1 MAINE
6 DYPRKDS
13 DETDK
18 DLLQTEQTYDSAP
31 TGATFSLSAST
42 GICLPSIAVNDID
55 WERHAS
61 DRYYYP
67 RQRISHGRRN
77 EKLIGE
83 KVGETLEHGKEDDE
97 ASPNTVSA
105 LIHQPHSQLAVKISS
120 ITNASRAGLDLA
132 GIITKFT
139 LDTMKLS
146 TKTSLSI
153 AKAVTG
159 VVSNAMIQATQDGM
173 GRLFLPRLI
182 DASTDL
188 LHRTLSLTEQIAL
201 AGLEITSETVQYTLS
216 TVSDSTS
223 LIDTLFGTTDA
234 AKALAEFVALVRRE
248 WVVREEEF
256 DDCEAIGTLGV
267 FQIIKALAAWA
278 SLQCITSQR
287 WESEMTGWKKVKLV
301 DLRDVLEEWEE
312 INHSDSLY
320 DGLEWLEDEEDEEM
334 VLVQAKTDNLVV
346 GELTRDEKQGM
357 PRWSAPVDV
366 YSPRLNSLFAETTK
380 RFSNPYLEEYVNQP
394 EEEKLFTLLRNLK
407 RYSKFSSTAYDFK
420 TAIINKLPYKAAI
433 WRENG
438 RLQRYTFARVN
449 DLPLHS
455 IVHTSHQVQ
464 STNNSHYK
472 PTYILFKDHDT
483 KSIILALRG
492 TMSIHDLIVDL
503 SCEYMDFQLPED
515 IQRGDETKYKVHKG
529 IWQVAKDLSTPGAEG
544 GVFDVLNKEL
554 EENEDYGLVL
564 IGHSLGAG
572 VASVLAL
579 LWASPTTR
587 MTTRW
592 SKLPLGRRVHCYAFA
607 TPCVM
612 SAELSKRSKTL
623 TTSVAYANDFIPRLS
638 LGHVQDL
645 RDMVC
650 YMGSKIDP
658 ETNKDLM
665 STILSKVIEYKSKQF
680 SGDDE
685 NEKEAAKKEIEEY
698 FWNIRSKVHSIMSC
712 PKLYP
717 AGKLKDNDKKY
728 NMLEIEDVEKMFEE
742 IWFSPHMITD
752 HLPMTYDYWPKTNI
766 HSSTKPPRSLSL
778 QTMKSILVI
787 LVLALLSLGI
797 SQSTPVLESR
807 SGFRGG
813 WWTGKTE
820 NNINCDDTGTKLKRP
835 WGHLGCAVDVIE
847 LD

>member
-6 DYPRKDS
+6 DCPRKDS
-13 DETDK
+13 DEPNK
-18 DLLQTEQTYDSAP
+18 DVLLLTEQAYDSA
-31 TGATFSLSAST
+31 TTSATFSLSAST
-42 GICLPSIAVNDID
+42 GICLPSIAVNEID
-55 WERHAS
+55 WERHSS

-67 RQRISHGRRN
+67 RQRISHDRRN

-83 KVGETLEHGKEDDE
+83 KIGETFEHGKEGDDE
-97 ASPNTVSA
+97 GSSTA
-105 LIHQPHSQLAVKISS
+105 LIHQPHSELAVKISS

-146 TKTSLSI
+146 TKTSLGI

-173 GRLFLPRLI
+173 GLI

-223 LIDTLFGTTDA
+223 LIDTLFGTTDT
-234 AKALAEFVALVRRE
+234 AKALGEFVALVRRE
-248 WVVREEEF
+248 WVVREEGF

-278 SLQCITSQR
+278 SLQCLTSQR

-346 GELTRDEKQGM
+346 GELTRDEKQGV

-438 RLQRYTFARVN
+438 LLQRYTFARVN

-515 IQRGDETKYKVHKG
+515 IQRGDEKKYTVHKG
-529 IWQVAKDLSTPGAEG
+529 IWQVAKDLATPGAEG
-544 GVFDVLNKEL
+544 GVFDVLNKEM

-612 SAELSKRSKTL
+612 SADLSKRSRSL

-680 SGDDE
+680 SGED
-685 NEKEAAKKEIEEY
+685 EAAKKEIEEY

-717 AGKLKDNDKKY
+717 AGKLYWIIGKDRMPFCLNDDGKEDEEEKEDECRKDNDKNY

-742 IWFSPHMITD
+742 MWFSPHMITD
-752 HLPMTYDYWPKTNI
+752 HLPMTYEY
-766 HSSTKPPRSLSL
+766 
-778 QTMKSILVI
+778 
-787 LVLALLSLGI
+787 VL
-797 SQSTPVLESR
+797 R
-807 SGFRGG
+807 
-813 WWTGKTE
+813 
-820 NNINCDDTGTKLKRP
+820 
-835 WGHLGCAVDVIE
+835 HL
-847 LD
+847 

>member
-6 DYPRKDS
+6 DYPMKDS
-13 DETDK
+13 EESDK
-18 DLLQTEQTYDSAP
+18 DLMQTEQTYDSAP
-31 TGATFSLSAST
+31 TSATFSLSAST

-55 WERHAS
+55 WERHSS

-67 RQRISHGRRN
+67 RQRISHDRRN
-77 EKLIGE
+77 GKLIGE
-83 KVGETLEHGKEDDE
+83 KIGETFEHGKEGDE
-97 ASPNTVSA
+97 APPNTVTT
-105 LIHQPHSQLAVKISS
+105 LIHQPHSELAVKISS

-132 GIITKFT
+132 GILTKFT

-146 TKTSLSI
+146 TKTSLGI

-159 VVSNAMIQATQDGM
+159 VVSNAMIQATQDGI

-188 LHRTLSLTEQIAL
+188 LHRTISITEQIAL
-201 AGLEITSETVQYTLS
+201 AGLELTSETVQYTLS

-234 AKALAEFVALVRRE
+234 AKALAEFVALVKRE
-248 WVVREEEF
+248 WVVREEGF
-256 DDCEAIGTLGV
+256 HDCEAIGTLGV

-278 SLQCITSQR
+278 SLQSLTSQR

-334 VLVQAKTDNLVV
+334 VLVQSKTDNLVV
-346 GELTRDEKQGM
+346 GELTRDEKQGV

-394 EEEKLFTLLRNLK
+394 EEEKLFTLLHNLK
-407 RYSKFSSTAYDFK
+407 RYSKYSSTAYDFK

-449 DLPLHS
+449 NLPLHS

-515 IQRGDETKYKVHKG
+515 IQKGDETKYKVHKG

-544 GVFDVLNKEL
+544 NVFDVLNKEM
-554 EENEDYGLVL
+554 EDNEDYGLVL
-564 IGHSLGAG
+564 TGHSLGAG
-572 VASVLAL
+572 VYSWVKYIRLGGGLGFGIINNMLNNYWISVASVLAL

-612 SAELSKRSKTL
+612 SADLSKRSRSL
-623 TTSVAYANDFIPRLS
+623 TTSVAYANDFIPHLS

-680 SGDDE
+680 SGDDDQ
-685 NEKEAAKKEIEEY
+685 EKEAAKKELEEY
-698 FWNIRSKVHSIMSC
+698 FWNTRSKVHSIMSC

-717 AGKLKDNDKKY
+717 AGKLYWIIGKDRMPFCLNDDDEEEDGYRKDDSDRKY
-728 NMLEIEDVEKMFEE
+728 NMLEIEDVERMFEE
-742 IWFSPHMITD
+742 MWFSPHMITD
-752 HLPMTYDYWPKTNI
+752 HLPMTYGEYGSGLFGIPKY
-766 HSSTKPPRSLSL
+766 S
-778 QTMKSILVI
+778 
-787 LVLALLSLGI
+787 
-797 SQSTPVLESR
+797 
-807 SGFRGG
+807 
-813 WWTGKTE
+813 
-820 NNINCDDTGTKLKRP
+820 
-835 WGHLGCAVDVIE
+835 
-847 LD
+847 